1 MYYRRILQGTL
12 FEGAFGGFSIET
24 GKVDE
29 PLVAGNPD
37 DQLWSA
43 SLFFAVDTPI
53 GPVYLAYGRA
63 AAGLG
68 SFYFYLGRP
77 F

>member
-1 MYYRRILQGTL
+1 VQS
-12 FEGAFGGFSIET
+12 GGLYKNETRQYSIE
-24 GKVDE
+24 DIDIAINR
-29 PLVAGNPD
+29 LLAALSD
-37 DQLWSA
+37 LLISA
-43 SLFFAVDTPI
+43 FVAVDTPI

-68 SFYFYLGRP
+68 SFYFFLGRP

>member
-1 MYYRRILQGTL
+1 MQS
-12 FEGAFGGFSIET
+12 GGLYKNETRQYSIE
-24 GKVDE
+24 DIDIAINR
-29 PLVAGNPD
+29 LLAALSD
-37 DQLWSA
+37 LLISA
-43 SLFFAVDTPI
+43 FVAVDTPI

-68 SFYFYLGRP
+68 SFYFFLGRP